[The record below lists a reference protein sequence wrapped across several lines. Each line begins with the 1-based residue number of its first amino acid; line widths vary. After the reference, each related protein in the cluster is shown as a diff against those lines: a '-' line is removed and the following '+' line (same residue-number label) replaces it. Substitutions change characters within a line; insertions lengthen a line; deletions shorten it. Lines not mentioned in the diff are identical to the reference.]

1 MINPFNS
8 MKVLC
13 WRDRIDTILEGD
25 IPSPVAVEIDPSNLC
40 TQNCVW
46 CMFKD
51 FKQRERVSLDPAI
64 MDDLIADLG
73 EFGVK
78 AITFTGGG
86 EPLVNPATP
95 GAMRRASEFG
105 MQVGLVTNGDMLERE
120 DVFKSISENCRY
132 VRLSIDA
139 GSDGTYFR
147 FKQPRN
153 RDQLTRNLESMRR
166 LVDMGFS
173 GDVGAAFLIHPNT
186 YRELPILVSRLEDI
200 GASYLQVRPCIGV
213 EFTPAMINFSRDVVE
228 SYRGKLNIYA
238 NFKRFDEIRYGMD
251 FQKCRATPLLGIVG
265 ADAKMYLCC
274 QFRGN
279 SDYIIGD
286 LKEKPFS
293 EQWGGEI
300 HRKAIER
307 IDLSMCPP
315 CRYSTFNHIIEKVFI
330 DDRMHR
336 NFL

>member
-25 IPSPVAVEIDPSNLC
+25 IPPPVAVEIDPSNLC

-51 FKQRERVSLDPAI
+51 FKQRERVSLGSTI
-64 MDDLIADLG
+64 MEDLIVDLG
-73 EFGVK
+73 GIGVK

-95 GAMRRASEFG
+95 EAMALASRLG
-105 MQVGLVTNGDMLERE
+105 IQVGLVTNGDRLERE
-120 DVFKSISENCRY
+120 YVFNAVSETCRY

-147 FKQPRN
+147 LKKPRN
-153 RDQLTRNLESMRR
+153 RDQLTRNLELMRR
-166 LVDMGFS
+166 LIDGGFT
-173 GDVGAAFLIHPNT
+173 GDVGAAFLIHPDT
-186 YRELPILVSRLEDI
+186 YRELPLLISRLEDV

-213 EFTPAMINFSRDVVE
+213 EFNPAMINFSRDVVDG
-228 SYRGKLNIYA
+228 YRGKLRIYA

-251 FQKCRATPLLGIVG
+251 FQRCRATPLLGIVG
-265 ADAKMYLCC
+265 ADAKMYICC

-279 SDYIIGD
+279 SDYVIGD
-286 LKEKPFS
+286 LKEKRFS
-293 EQWGGEI
+293 EQWGREI

-307 IDLSMCPP
+307 IDLSRCPP
-315 CRYSTFNHIIEKVFI
+315 CRYSMFNHIIEEVFI